1 MAKTSGLPLGLIWRD
16 FATDW
21 PAQPYPAGPTPCTV
35 QQINT
40 TGSRGVY
47 RMTLDA
53 GTDVGVVRITFNTG
67 AYLLPG
73 DVSGGPA
80 RTANSLGDRLV
91 WSHGVYNNQDSGSSI
106 GGSFFENSITGT
118 GDIPIITKD
127 NENLTTTSNLER
139 VRQLGFI
146 GGEKF
151 FLKNVAGVGQ
161 KILAISN
168 LRGSVPASSAHYANT
183 TGASG
188 GTFTQNSDGVYENID
203 LFDWDNTLNSGAGG
217 FVNTSDSTGVRTNVG
232 PYSGWKNRNSV
243 YPKVTIYPNMKTHD
257 NTDDGDYFANG
268 KGRVLYKKYQEQLKF
283 FNAADFGDLI
293 LECIRLFNENQDILE
308 SFQNR
313 FKYMLV
319 DEYQDTNTSQYTLLK
334 LLSGK
339 WKNICCVGDDD
350 QSIYSWR
357 GAEVTNIL
365 KFEKDFADSRIIRLE
380 QNYRSTGNILAA
392 ASKLIEANE
401 SRFGKT
407 LWTSSNGGEKVSVTS
422 TWDGEE
428 EARIITD
435 EIEQQSLNKKNLDEV
450 AILVRASFQ
459 MREFEDRFVSIGL
472 PYKVIG
478 GPRFYE
484 RKEIRDANAYFRL
497 AIHPNDSLALE
508 RVLNVPKRGIGETTL
523 KKIKQYAKNNNIPT
537 IDAIRD
543 LIKTSEIKPKT
554 KISLKHFVELTER
567 WNDLIKERS
576 HFEIAEIILEDSG
589 YLEML
594 RNDDTLTAAGRLD
607 NIKELFRSIEPFESL
622 SAYLEHI
629 SLVMEIDK
637 NPEGNK
643 VSLMTLHAAKGLE
656 FDYVYLPGWEEGVF
670 PNQRSLDEG
679 GIKSLEEER
688 RLAYVGITR
697 AKVKSSIFYAAN
709 RKMHNQW
716 LSSIASR
723 FVSELPD
730 ENVEVNLSHF
740 SGNKGN
746 FTDIKEDIFDQSDY
760 STPGWERAKIQSSN
774 KKILVEDVTDISL
787 DNNSKFS
794 SGSIVFHKKF
804 GQGKVESIDGKKL
817 TINFGSNG
825 TRKVMENFVDTVS

>member
-1 MAKTSGLPLGLIWRD
+1 MLK
-16 FATDW
+16 
-21 PAQPYPAGPTPCTV
+21 
-35 QQINT
+35 INE
-40 TGSRGVY
+40 
-47 RMTLDA
+47 LDA
-53 GTDVGVVRITFNTG
+53 FKKLNEVQKEAVLHDNGPLLVLAGAGTGKTGVLTTRLARILMENM
-67 AYLLPG
+67 ALPG
-73 DVSGGPA
+73 EILSVTFTNKA
-80 RTANSLGDRLV
+80 ANEMKSRVGNLIGDMVTGLKWLGTF
-91 WSHGVYNNQDSGSSI
+91 HSI
-106 GGSFFENSITGT
+106 GAQI
-118 GDIPIITKD
+118 
-127 NENLTTTSNLER
+127 L
-139 VRQLGFI
+139 RQYPEKVGLKNGFI
-146 GGEKF
+146 ILDTDDQLRL
-151 FLKNVAGVGQ
+151 LKQ
-161 KILAISN
+161 IIKE
-168 LRGSVPASSAHYANT
+168 
-183 TGASG
+183 
-188 GTFTQNSDGVYENID
+188 ENID
-203 LFDWDNTLNSGAGG
+203 DKKWSAKGLLSLIDK
-217 FVNTSDSTGVRTNVG
+217 
-232 PYSGWKNRNSV
+232 WKN
-243 YPKVTIYPNMKTHD
+243 KGLGPNQISS
-257 NTDDGDYFANG
+257 DDGDYFANG
-268 KGRVLYKKYQEQLKF
+268 KGKVLYKKYQEQLKF

-293 LECIRLFNENQDILE
+293 LECIRLFNENPDILE

-365 KFEKDFADSRIIRLE
+365 KFEKDFLDSKIIRLE

-392 ASKLIEANE
+392 ASKLIETNE

-497 AIHPNDSLALE
+497 AIQPNDSLALE
-508 RVLNVPKRGIGETTL
+508 RILNVPKRGIGETTL
-523 KKIKQYAKNNNIPT
+523 KKIKDYAKNNNIST
-537 IDAIRD
+537 IDSIRD

-554 KISLKHFVELTER
+554 KISLGHFIELTER
-567 WNDLIKERS
+567 WNDLIAERN
-576 HFEIAEIILEDSG
+576 HYEMAEIILEDSG

-594 RNDDTLTAAGRLD
+594 RNDDTITAAGRLD

-622 SAYLEHI
+622 NAYLEHI

-656 FDYVYLPGWEEGVF
+656 FDYVFLPGWEEGVF

-679 GIKSLEEER
+679 GVKSLEEER

-697 AKVKSSIFYAAN
+697 AKIKSSIFYAAN

-716 LSSIASR
+716 LSSIPSR
-723 FVSELPD
+723 FVNELPED
-730 ENVEVNLSHF
+730 NIEINLSHF

-746 FTDIKEDIFDQSDY
+746 FTDIKEDDIFDQSDY
-760 STPGWERAKIQSSN
+760 STPGWERAKIQSLSN
-774 KKILVEDVTDISL
+774 KRAQEEEKIISI
-787 DNNSKFS
+787 DSNSKFS
-794 SGSIVFHKKF
+794 PGTLVMHKKF
-804 GQGKVESIDGKKL
+804 GKGKIETVDGKKL
-817 TINFGSNG
+817 TIDFGGNG
-825 TRKVMENFVDTVS
+825 IRKVMENFVDITY

>member
-1 MAKTSGLPLGLIWRD
+1 MLKID
-16 FATDW
+16 E
-21 PAQPYPAGPTPCTV
+21 
-35 QQINT
+35 
-40 TGSRGVY
+40 
-47 RMTLDA
+47 LDA
-53 GTDVGVVRITFNTG
+53 FKKLNEVQKEAVLHDNGPLLVLAGAGTGKTGVLTTRLARILMENM
-67 AYLLPG
+67 ALPG
-73 DVSGGPA
+73 EILSVTFTNKA
-80 RTANSLGDRLV
+80 ANEMKSRVGNLIGDMVTGLKWLGTF
-91 WSHGVYNNQDSGSSI
+91 HSI
-106 GGSFFENSITGT
+106 GAQI
-118 GDIPIITKD
+118 
-127 NENLTTTSNLER
+127 L
-139 VRQLGFI
+139 RQYPEKVGLKNGFI
-146 GGEKF
+146 ILDTDDQLRL
-151 FLKNVAGVGQ
+151 LKQ
-161 KILAISN
+161 IIKE
-168 LRGSVPASSAHYANT
+168 
-183 TGASG
+183 
-188 GTFTQNSDGVYENID
+188 ENID
-203 LFDWDNTLNSGAGG
+203 DKKWSAKGLLSLIDN
-217 FVNTSDSTGVRTNVG
+217 
-232 PYSGWKNRNSV
+232 WKNKGLS
-243 YPKVTIYPNMKTHD
+243 PNQISS
-257 NTDDGDYFANG
+257 DDGDYFANG
-268 KGRVLYKKYQEQLKF
+268 KGKVLYKKYQDQLKF

-293 LECIRLFNENQDILE
+293 LECIRLFNENPDILE

-365 KFEKDFADSRIIRLE
+365 KFEKDFLDSKIIRLE

-497 AIHPNDSLALE
+497 AIQPNDSLALE
-508 RVLNVPKRGIGETTL
+508 RILNVPKRGIGETTL
-523 KKIKQYAKNNNIPT
+523 KKIKDYAKNNNIPT
-537 IDAIRD
+537 IDSIRD

-554 KISLKHFVELTER
+554 KISLGHFIELTER
-567 WNDLIKERS
+567 WNDLIAERN
-576 HFEIAEIILEDSG
+576 HYEMAEIILEDSG

-594 RNDDTLTAAGRLD
+594 RNDDTITAAGRLD

-622 SAYLEHI
+622 NAYLEHI

-656 FDYVYLPGWEEGVF
+656 FDYVFLPGWEEGVF

-679 GIKSLEEER
+679 GVKSLEEER

-697 AKVKSSIFYAAN
+697 AKIKSSIFYAAN

-716 LSSIASR
+716 LSSIPSR
-723 FVSELPD
+723 FVNELPED
-730 ENVEVNLSHF
+730 NIDVNLSHF

-746 FTDIKEDIFDQSDY
+746 FTDIKEDDIFDQSDY
-760 STPGWERAKIQSSN
+760 STPGWERAKIQSLSN
-774 KKILVEDVTDISL
+774 KRIQEEEKIISV
-787 DNNSKFS
+787 DSNSKFS
-794 SGSIVFHKKF
+794 PGMLVMHKKF
-804 GQGKVESIDGKKL
+804 GKGKIETVDGKKL
-817 TINFGSNG
+817 TISFGDNG
-825 TRKVMENFVDTVS
+825 IRKVMENFVDIAN

>member
-1 MAKTSGLPLGLIWRD
+1 MLKID
-16 FATDW
+16 E
-21 PAQPYPAGPTPCTV
+21 
-35 QQINT
+35 
-40 TGSRGVY
+40 
-47 RMTLDA
+47 LDA
-53 GTDVGVVRITFNTG
+53 FKKLNEVQKEAVLHDNGPLLVLAGAGTGKTGVLTTRLARILMENM
-67 AYLLPG
+67 ALPG
-73 DVSGGPA
+73 EILSVTFTNKA
-80 RTANSLGDRLV
+80 ANEMKSRVGNLIGDMVTGLKWLGTF
-91 WSHGVYNNQDSGSSI
+91 HSI
-106 GGSFFENSITGT
+106 GAQI
-118 GDIPIITKD
+118 
-127 NENLTTTSNLER
+127 L
-139 VRQLGFI
+139 RQYPEKVGLKNGFI
-146 GGEKF
+146 ILDTDDQLRL
-151 FLKNVAGVGQ
+151 LKQ
-161 KILAISN
+161 IIKE
-168 LRGSVPASSAHYANT
+168 
-183 TGASG
+183 
-188 GTFTQNSDGVYENID
+188 ENID
-203 LFDWDNTLNSGAGG
+203 DKKWSAKGLLSLIDN
-217 FVNTSDSTGVRTNVG
+217 
-232 PYSGWKNRNSV
+232 WKNKGLS
-243 YPKVTIYPNMKTHD
+243 PNQISS
-257 NTDDGDYFANG
+257 DDGDYFANG
-268 KGRVLYKKYQEQLKF
+268 KGKVLYKKYQDQLKF

-293 LECIRLFNENQDILE
+293 LECIRLFNENPDILE

-365 KFEKDFADSRIIRLE
+365 KFEKDFLDSKIIRLE

-497 AIHPNDSLALE
+497 AIQPNDSLALE
-508 RVLNVPKRGIGETTL
+508 RILNVPKRGIGETTL
-523 KKIKQYAKNNNIPT
+523 KKIKDYAKNNNIPT
-537 IDAIRD
+537 IDSIRD

-554 KISLKHFVELTER
+554 KISLGHFIELTER
-567 WNDLIKERS
+567 WNDLITERN
-576 HFEIAEIILEDSG
+576 HYEMAEIILEDSG

-594 RNDDTLTAAGRLD
+594 RNDDTITAAGRLD

-622 SAYLEHI
+622 NAYLEHI

-656 FDYVYLPGWEEGVF
+656 FDYVFLPGWEEGVF

-679 GIKSLEEER
+679 GVKSLEEER

-697 AKVKSSIFYAAN
+697 AKIKSSIFYAAN

-716 LSSIASR
+716 LSSIPSR
-723 FVSELPD
+723 FVNELPED
-730 ENVEVNLSHF
+730 NIEVNLSHF

-746 FTDIKEDIFDQSDY
+746 FTDIKEDDIFDQSDY
-760 STPGWERAKIQSSN
+760 STPGWERAKIQSLSN
-774 KKILVEDVTDISL
+774 KRIQEEEKIISV
-787 DNNSKFS
+787 DTNSKFS
-794 SGSIVFHKKF
+794 PGMLVMHKKF
-804 GQGKVESIDGKKL
+804 GKGKIETVDGKKL
-817 TINFGSNG
+817 TISFGDNG
-825 TRKVMENFVDTVS
+825 IRKVMENFVDIAN

>member
-1 MAKTSGLPLGLIWRD
+1 MLK
-16 FATDW
+16 
-21 PAQPYPAGPTPCTV
+21 
-35 QQINT
+35 INE
-40 TGSRGVY
+40 
-47 RMTLDA
+47 LDA
-53 GTDVGVVRITFNTG
+53 FNKLNDVQKEAVLHNEGPLLVLAGAGTGKTGVLTTRLARILMENM
-67 AYLLPG
+67 ALPG
-73 DVSGGPA
+73 EILSVTFTNKA
-80 RTANSLGDRLV
+80 ANEMKNRVGNLIGDMVTGLKWLGTF
-91 WSHGVYNNQDSGSSI
+91 HSI
-106 GGSFFENSITGT
+106 GAQI
-118 GDIPIITKD
+118 
-127 NENLTTTSNLER
+127 L
-139 VRQLGFI
+139 RQYPEKVGLKNGFI
-146 GGEKF
+146 ILDTDDQLRL
-151 FLKNVAGVGQ
+151 LKQ
-161 KILAISN
+161 II
-168 LRGSVPASSAHYANT
+168 R
-183 TGASG
+183 
-188 GTFTQNSDGVYENID
+188 DENID
-203 LFDWDNTLNSGAGG
+203 DKKWSAKGLLSLIDK
-217 FVNTSDSTGVRTNVG
+217 
-232 PYSGWKNRNSV
+232 WKNKGLS
-243 YPKVTIYPNMKTHD
+243 PSQVTS
-257 NTDDGDYFANG
+257 DDGDYFANG

-435 EIEQQSLNKKNLDEV
+435 EIEQQSLNKKNLDEI

-576 HFEIAEIILEDSG
+576 HFEMAEIILEDSG

>member
-1 MAKTSGLPLGLIWRD
+1 MLK
-16 FATDW
+16 
-21 PAQPYPAGPTPCTV
+21 
-35 QQINT
+35 INE
-40 TGSRGVY
+40 
-47 RMTLDA
+47 LDA
-53 GTDVGVVRITFNTG
+53 FKKLNEVQKEAVLHNDGPLLVLAGAGTGKTGVLTTRLARILMENM
-67 AYLLPG
+67 ALPG
-73 DVSGGPA
+73 EILSVTFTNKA
-80 RTANSLGDRLV
+80 ANEMKSRVGNLIGDMVTGLKWLGTF
-91 WSHGVYNNQDSGSSI
+91 HSI
-106 GGSFFENSITGT
+106 GAQI
-118 GDIPIITKD
+118 
-127 NENLTTTSNLER
+127 L
-139 VRQLGFI
+139 RQYPEKVGLKNGFI
-146 GGEKF
+146 ILDTDDQLRL
-151 FLKNVAGVGQ
+151 LKQ
-161 KILAISN
+161 IIKE
-168 LRGSVPASSAHYANT
+168 
-183 TGASG
+183 
-188 GTFTQNSDGVYENID
+188 ENID
-203 LFDWDNTLNSGAGG
+203 DKKWSAKGLLSLIDK
-217 FVNTSDSTGVRTNVG
+217 
-232 PYSGWKNRNSV
+232 WKNKGLS
-243 YPKVTIYPNMKTHD
+243 PNQISS
-257 NTDDGDYFANG
+257 DDGDYFANG
-268 KGRVLYKKYQEQLKF
+268 KGKVLYKKYQEQLKF

-293 LECIRLFNENQDILE
+293 LECIRLFNENPDILE
-308 SFQNR
+308 GFQNR

-365 KFEKDFADSRIIRLE
+365 KFEKDFINSRIIRLE

-497 AIHPNDSLALE
+497 AIQPNDSLALE

-523 KKIKQYAKNNNIPT
+523 KKIKDYAKHNNIST
-537 IDAIRD
+537 IDAIKD

-554 KISLKHFVELTER
+554 KISLGYFVELTER
-567 WNDLIKERS
+567 WNSLITERS
-576 HFEIAEIILEDSG
+576 HYDMAEIILEDSG

-594 RNDDTLTAAGRLD
+594 RNDDAITAAGRLD

-622 SAYLEHI
+622 NAYLEHI

-656 FDYVYLPGWEEGVF
+656 FDYVFLPGWEEGVF

-679 GIKSLEEER
+679 GVKSLEEER

-697 AKVKSSIFYAAN
+697 AKIKSSIFYAAN

-716 LSSIASR
+716 LSSIPSR
-723 FVSELPD
+723 FVNELPED
-730 ENVEVNLSHF
+730 NIEINLSHF

-746 FTDIKEDIFDQSDY
+746 FTDIKEDDIFDQSDY
-760 STPGWERAKIQSSN
+760 STPGWERAKIQSLSN
-774 KKILVEDVTDISL
+774 KRIQEEEINSVDK
-787 DNNSKFS
+787 NSKFS
-794 SGSIVFHKKF
+794 TGTLVVHKKF
-804 GQGKVESIDGKKL
+804 GKGKIESVDGKKL
-817 TINFGSNG
+817 TINFGNNG
-825 TRKVMENFVDTVS
+825 MRKVMENFVDIAT

>member
-1 MAKTSGLPLGLIWRD
+1 MLKINELDSFKKLNEVQKEAVLHDDGPLLVL
-16 FATDW
+16 
-21 PAQPYPAGPTPCTV
+21 AG
-35 QQINT
+35 
-40 TGSRGVY
+40 
-47 RMTLDA
+47 A
-53 GTDVGVVRITFNTG
+53 GTGKTGVLTTRLARILMENM
-67 AYLLPG
+67 ALPG
-73 DVSGGPA
+73 EILSVTFTNKA
-80 RTANSLGDRLV
+80 ANEMKSRVGNLIGDMVTGLKWLGTF
-91 WSHGVYNNQDSGSSI
+91 HSI
-106 GGSFFENSITGT
+106 GAQI
-118 GDIPIITKD
+118 
-127 NENLTTTSNLER
+127 L
-139 VRQLGFI
+139 RQYPEKVGLKNGFI
-146 GGEKF
+146 ILDTDDQLRL
-151 FLKNVAGVGQ
+151 LKQ
-161 KILAISN
+161 IIKE
-168 LRGSVPASSAHYANT
+168 
-183 TGASG
+183 
-188 GTFTQNSDGVYENID
+188 ENID
-203 LFDWDNTLNSGAGG
+203 DKKWSAKGLLSLIDK
-217 FVNTSDSTGVRTNVG
+217 
-232 PYSGWKNRNSV
+232 WKNKGLS
-243 YPKVTIYPNMKTHD
+243 PNQISS
-257 NTDDGDYFANG
+257 DDGDYFANG
-268 KGRVLYKKYQEQLKF
+268 KGKVLYKKYQEQLKF

-293 LECIRLFNENQDILE
+293 LECIRLFNENPDILE

-365 KFEKDFADSRIIRLE
+365 KFEKDFINSKIIRLE

-497 AIHPNDSLALE
+497 AIQPNDSLALE

-523 KKIKQYAKNNNIPT
+523 KKIKDYAKNNNIST
-537 IDAIRD
+537 IDSIKD

-554 KISLKHFVELTER
+554 KISLGYFVELTER
-567 WNDLIKERS
+567 WNSLITERN
-576 HFEIAEIILEDSG
+576 HYDMAEIILEDSG

-594 RNDDTLTAAGRLD
+594 RNDDTITAAGRLD

-622 SAYLEHI
+622 NAYLEHI

-656 FDYVYLPGWEEGVF
+656 FDYVFLPGWEEGVF

-679 GIKSLEEER
+679 GVKSLEEER

-697 AKVKSSIFYAAN
+697 AKIKSSIFYAAN

-716 LSSIASR
+716 LSSIPSR
-723 FVSELPD
+723 FVNELPED
-730 ENVEVNLSHF
+730 NIEINLSHF

-746 FTDIKEDIFDQSDY
+746 FTDIKEDDIFDQSDY
-760 STPGWERAKIQSSN
+760 STPGWERAKIQSLSS
-774 KKILVEDVTDISL
+774 KKIQEEVIISV
-787 DNNSKFS
+787 DTNSKFS
-794 SGSIVFHKKF
+794 IGTFVVHKKF
-804 GQGKVESIDGKKL
+804 GKGKIESVDGKKL
-817 TINFGSNG
+817 TINFGNNG
-825 TRKVMENFVDTVS
+825 MRKVMENFVDVAT

>member
-1 MAKTSGLPLGLIWRD
+1 MLK
-16 FATDW
+16 
-21 PAQPYPAGPTPCTV
+21 
-35 QQINT
+35 INE
-40 TGSRGVY
+40 
-47 RMTLDA
+47 LDA
-53 GTDVGVVRITFNTG
+53 FKKLNEVQKEAVLHDNGPLLVLAGAGTGKTGVLTTRLARILMENM
-67 AYLLPG
+67 ALPG
-73 DVSGGPA
+73 EILSVTFTNKA
-80 RTANSLGDRLV
+80 ANEMKIRVGNLIGDMVTGLKWLGTF
-91 WSHGVYNNQDSGSSI
+91 HSI
-106 GGSFFENSITGT
+106 GAQI
-118 GDIPIITKD
+118 
-127 NENLTTTSNLER
+127 L
-139 VRQLGFI
+139 RQYPEKVGLKNGFI
-146 GGEKF
+146 ILDTDDQLRL
-151 FLKNVAGVGQ
+151 LKQ
-161 KILAISN
+161 IIKE
-168 LRGSVPASSAHYANT
+168 
-183 TGASG
+183 
-188 GTFTQNSDGVYENID
+188 ENID
-203 LFDWDNTLNSGAGG
+203 DKKWSAKGLLSLIDK
-217 FVNTSDSTGVRTNVG
+217 
-232 PYSGWKNRNSV
+232 WKN
-243 YPKVTIYPNMKTHD
+243 KGLGPNQISS
-257 NTDDGDYFANG
+257 DDGDYFANG
-268 KGRVLYKKYQEQLKF
+268 KGKVLYKKYQEQLKF

-293 LECIRLFNENQDILE
+293 LECIRLFNENPDILE

-365 KFEKDFADSRIIRLE
+365 KFEKDFLHSKIIRLE

-392 ASKLIEANE
+392 ASKLIETNE

-459 MREFEDRFVSIGL
+459 MREFEDRFVSVGL

-497 AIHPNDSLALE
+497 AIQPNDSLALE
-508 RVLNVPKRGIGETTL
+508 RILNVPKRGIGETTL
-523 KKIKQYAKNNNIPT
+523 KKIKDYAKNNNIST
-537 IDAIRD
+537 IDSIRD

-554 KISLKHFVELTER
+554 KISLGHFIELTER
-567 WNDLIKERS
+567 WNDLIAERN
-576 HFEIAEIILEDSG
+576 HYEMAEIILEDSG

-594 RNDDTLTAAGRLD
+594 RNDDTITAAGRLD

-622 SAYLEHI
+622 NAYLEHI

-656 FDYVYLPGWEEGVF
+656 FDYVFLPGWEEGVF

-679 GIKSLEEER
+679 GVKSLEEER

-697 AKVKSSIFYAAN
+697 AKIKSSIFYAAN

-716 LSSIASR
+716 LSSIPSR
-723 FVSELPD
+723 FVNELPED
-730 ENVEVNLSHF
+730 NIEINLSHF

-746 FTDIKEDIFDQSDY
+746 FTDIKEDDIFDQSDY
-760 STPGWERAKIQSSN
+760 STPGWERAKIQSLSN
-774 KKILVEDVTDISL
+774 KRAQEEEKIISI
-787 DNNSKFS
+787 DSNSKFS
-794 SGSIVFHKKF
+794 PGTLVMHKKF
-804 GQGKVESIDGKKL
+804 GKGKIETVDGKKL
-817 TINFGSNG
+817 TIDFGGNG
-825 TRKVMENFVDTVS
+825 IRKVMENFVDITY

>member
-1 MAKTSGLPLGLIWRD
+1 MLK
-16 FATDW
+16 
-21 PAQPYPAGPTPCTV
+21 
-35 QQINT
+35 INE
-40 TGSRGVY
+40 
-47 RMTLDA
+47 LDA
-53 GTDVGVVRITFNTG
+53 FKKLNEVQKEAVLHDDGPLLVLAGAGTGKTGVLTTRLARILMENM
-67 AYLLPG
+67 ALPG
-73 DVSGGPA
+73 EILSVTFTNKA
-80 RTANSLGDRLV
+80 ANEMKSRVGNLIGDMVTGLKWLGTF
-91 WSHGVYNNQDSGSSI
+91 HSI
-106 GGSFFENSITGT
+106 GAQI
-118 GDIPIITKD
+118 
-127 NENLTTTSNLER
+127 L
-139 VRQLGFI
+139 RQYPEKVGLKNGFI
-146 GGEKF
+146 ILDTDDQLRL
-151 FLKNVAGVGQ
+151 LKQ
-161 KILAISN
+161 IIKE
-168 LRGSVPASSAHYANT
+168 
-183 TGASG
+183 
-188 GTFTQNSDGVYENID
+188 ENID
-203 LFDWDNTLNSGAGG
+203 DKKWSAKGLLSLIDK
-217 FVNTSDSTGVRTNVG
+217 
-232 PYSGWKNRNSV
+232 WKNKGLS
-243 YPKVTIYPNMKTHD
+243 PNQISS
-257 NTDDGDYFANG
+257 DDGDYFANG
-268 KGRVLYKKYQEQLKF
+268 KGKILYKKYQEQLKF

-293 LECIRLFNENQDILE
+293 LECIRLFNENPDILE
-308 SFQNR
+308 GFQNR

-365 KFEKDFADSRIIRLE
+365 KFEKDFINSRIIRLE

-497 AIHPNDSLALE
+497 AIQPNDSLALE

-523 KKIKQYAKNNNIPT
+523 KKIKDYAKHNNIST
-537 IDAIRD
+537 IDAIKD

-554 KISLKHFVELTER
+554 KISLGYFVELTER
-567 WNDLIKERS
+567 WNSLITERS
-576 HFEIAEIILEDSG
+576 HYDMAEIILEDSG

-594 RNDDTLTAAGRLD
+594 RNDDTITAAGRLD

-622 SAYLEHI
+622 NAYLEHI

-656 FDYVYLPGWEEGVF
+656 FDYVFLPGWEEGVF

-679 GIKSLEEER
+679 GVKSLEEER

-697 AKVKSSIFYAAN
+697 AKIKSSIFYAAN

-716 LSSIASR
+716 LSSIPSR
-723 FVSELPD
+723 FVNELPED
-730 ENVEVNLSHF
+730 NIEINLSHF

-746 FTDIKEDIFDQSDY
+746 FTDIKEDDIFDQSDY
-760 STPGWERAKIQSSN
+760 STPGWERAKIQSLSN
-774 KKILVEDVTDISL
+774 KRIQEEEINSVDT
-787 DNNSKFS
+787 NSKFS
-794 SGSIVFHKKF
+794 TGTLVVHKKF
-804 GQGKVESIDGKKL
+804 GKGKIESVDGKKL
-817 TINFGSNG
+817 TINFGNNG
-825 TRKVMENFVDTVS
+825 MRKVMENFVDIAT

>member
-1 MAKTSGLPLGLIWRD
+1 MK
-16 FATDW
+16 
-21 PAQPYPAGPTPCTV
+21 
-35 QQINT
+35 
-40 TGSRGVY
+40 
-47 RMTLDA
+47 
-53 GTDVGVVRITFNTG
+53 
-67 AYLLPG
+67 
-73 DVSGGPA
+73 
-80 RTANSLGDRLV
+80 
-91 WSHGVYNNQDSGSSI
+91 
-106 GGSFFENSITGT
+106 
-118 GDIPIITKD
+118 ITK
-127 NENLTTTSNLER
+127 N
-139 VRQLGFI
+139 
-146 GGEKF
+146 K
-151 FLKNVAGVGQ
+151 LKQ
-161 KILAISN
+161 IIKE
-168 LRGSVPASSAHYANT
+168 
-183 TGASG
+183 
-188 GTFTQNSDGVYENID
+188 ENID
-203 LFDWDNTLNSGAGG
+203 DKKWSAKGLLSLIDK
-217 FVNTSDSTGVRTNVG
+217 
-232 PYSGWKNRNSV
+232 WKNKGLS
-243 YPKVTIYPNMKTHD
+243 PNQISS
-257 NTDDGDYFANG
+257 DDGDYFANG
-268 KGRVLYKKYQEQLKF
+268 KGKVLYKKYQEQLKF

-293 LECIRLFNENQDILE
+293 LECIRLFNENPDILE
-308 SFQNR
+308 GFQNR

-365 KFEKDFADSRIIRLE
+365 KFEKDFINSRIIRLE

-497 AIHPNDSLALE
+497 AIQPNDSLALE

-523 KKIKQYAKNNNIPT
+523 KKIKDYAKHNNIST
-537 IDAIRD
+537 IDAIKD

-554 KISLKHFVELTER
+554 KISLGYFVELTER
-567 WNDLIKERS
+567 WNSLITERS
-576 HFEIAEIILEDSG
+576 HYDMAEIILEDSG

-594 RNDDTLTAAGRLD
+594 RNDDTITAAGRLD

-622 SAYLEHI
+622 NAYLEHI

-656 FDYVYLPGWEEGVF
+656 FDYVFLPGWEEGVF

-679 GIKSLEEER
+679 GVKSLEEER

-697 AKVKSSIFYAAN
+697 AKIKSSIFYAAN

-716 LSSIASR
+716 LSSIPSR
-723 FVSELPD
+723 FVNELPED
-730 ENVEVNLSHF
+730 NIEINLSHF

-746 FTDIKEDIFDQSDY
+746 FTDIKEDDIFDQSDY
-760 STPGWERAKIQSSN
+760 STPGWERAKIQSLSN
-774 KKILVEDVTDISL
+774 KRIQEEEINSVDT
-787 DNNSKFS
+787 NSKFS
-794 SGSIVFHKKF
+794 TGTLVVHKKF
-804 GQGKVESIDGKKL
+804 GKGKIESVDGKKL
-817 TINFGSNG
+817 TINFGNNG
-825 TRKVMENFVDTVS
+825 MRKVMENFVDIAT

>member
-1 MAKTSGLPLGLIWRD
+1 MLK
-16 FATDW
+16 
-21 PAQPYPAGPTPCTV
+21 
-35 QQINT
+35 INE
-40 TGSRGVY
+40 
-47 RMTLDA
+47 LDA
-53 GTDVGVVRITFNTG
+53 FKKLNEVQKEAVLHDDGPLLVLAGAGTGKTGVLTTRLARILMENM
-67 AYLLPG
+67 ALPG
-73 DVSGGPA
+73 EILSVTFTNKA
-80 RTANSLGDRLV
+80 ANEMKSRVGNLIGDMVTGLKWLGTF
-91 WSHGVYNNQDSGSSI
+91 HSI
-106 GGSFFENSITGT
+106 GAQI
-118 GDIPIITKD
+118 
-127 NENLTTTSNLER
+127 L
-139 VRQLGFI
+139 RQYPEKVGLKNGFI
-146 GGEKF
+146 ILDTDDQLRL
-151 FLKNVAGVGQ
+151 LKQ
-161 KILAISN
+161 IIKE
-168 LRGSVPASSAHYANT
+168 
-183 TGASG
+183 
-188 GTFTQNSDGVYENID
+188 ENID
-203 LFDWDNTLNSGAGG
+203 DKKWSAKGLLSLIDK
-217 FVNTSDSTGVRTNVG
+217 
-232 PYSGWKNRNSV
+232 WKNKGLS
-243 YPKVTIYPNMKTHD
+243 PNQISS
-257 NTDDGDYFANG
+257 DDGDYFANG
-268 KGRVLYKKYQEQLKF
+268 KGKVLYKKYQEQLKF

-293 LECIRLFNENQDILE
+293 LECIRLFNENPDILE
-308 SFQNR
+308 GFQNR

-365 KFEKDFADSRIIRLE
+365 KFEKDFINSRIIRLE

-450 AILVRASFQ
+450 AILVSASFK

-497 AIHPNDSLALE
+497 AIQPNDSLALE

-523 KKIKQYAKNNNIPT
+523 KKIKDYAKHNNIST
-537 IDAIRD
+537 IDAIKD

-554 KISLKHFVELTER
+554 KISLGYFVELTER
-567 WNDLIKERS
+567 WNSLITERS
-576 HFEIAEIILEDSG
+576 HYDMAEIILEDSG

-594 RNDDTLTAAGRLD
+594 RNDDTITAAGRLD

-622 SAYLEHI
+622 NAYLEHI

-656 FDYVYLPGWEEGVF
+656 FDYVFLPGWEEGVF

-679 GIKSLEEER
+679 GVKSLEEER

-697 AKVKSSIFYAAN
+697 AKIKSSIFYAAN

-716 LSSIASR
+716 LSSIPSR
-723 FVSELPD
+723 FVNELPED
-730 ENVEVNLSHF
+730 NIEINLSHF

-746 FTDIKEDIFDQSDY
+746 FTDIKEDDIFDQSDY
-760 STPGWERAKIQSSN
+760 STPGWERAKIQSLSN
-774 KKILVEDVTDISL
+774 KRIQEEEINSVDT
-787 DNNSKFS
+787 NSKFS
-794 SGSIVFHKKF
+794 TGTLVVHKKF
-804 GQGKVESIDGKKL
+804 GKGKIESVDGKKL
-817 TINFGSNG
+817 TINFGNNG
-825 TRKVMENFVDTVS
+825 MRKVMENFVDIAT

>member
-1 MAKTSGLPLGLIWRD
+1 MLK
-16 FATDW
+16 
-21 PAQPYPAGPTPCTV
+21 
-35 QQINT
+35 INE
-40 TGSRGVY
+40 
-47 RMTLDA
+47 LDA
-53 GTDVGVVRITFNTG
+53 FKKLNEVQKEAVLHDDGPLLVLAGAGTGKTGVLTTRLARILMENM
-67 AYLLPG
+67 ALPG
-73 DVSGGPA
+73 EILSVTFTNKA
-80 RTANSLGDRLV
+80 ANEMKSRVGNLIGDMVTGLKWLGTF
-91 WSHGVYNNQDSGSSI
+91 HSI
-106 GGSFFENSITGT
+106 GAQI
-118 GDIPIITKD
+118 
-127 NENLTTTSNLER
+127 L
-139 VRQLGFI
+139 RQYPEKVGLKNGFI
-146 GGEKF
+146 ILDTDDQLRL
-151 FLKNVAGVGQ
+151 LKQ
-161 KILAISN
+161 IIKE
-168 LRGSVPASSAHYANT
+168 
-183 TGASG
+183 
-188 GTFTQNSDGVYENID
+188 ENID
-203 LFDWDNTLNSGAGG
+203 DKKWSAKGLLSLIDK
-217 FVNTSDSTGVRTNVG
+217 
-232 PYSGWKNRNSV
+232 WKNKGLS
-243 YPKVTIYPNMKTHD
+243 PNQISS
-257 NTDDGDYFANG
+257 DDGDYFANG
-268 KGRVLYKKYQEQLKF
+268 KGKVLYKKYQEQLKF

-293 LECIRLFNENQDILE
+293 LECIRLFNENPDILE
-308 SFQNR
+308 GFQNR

-365 KFEKDFADSRIIRLE
+365 KFEKDFINSRIIRLE

-497 AIHPNDSLALE
+497 AIQPNESLALE

-523 KKIKQYAKNNNIPT
+523 KKIKDYAKHNNIST
-537 IDAIRD
+537 IDAIKD

-554 KISLKHFVELTER
+554 KISLGYFVELTER
-567 WNDLIKERS
+567 WNSLITERS
-576 HFEIAEIILEDSG
+576 HYDMAEIILEDSG

-594 RNDDTLTAAGRLD
+594 RNDDTITAAGRLD

-622 SAYLEHI
+622 NAYLEHI

-656 FDYVYLPGWEEGVF
+656 FDYVFLPGWEEGVF

-679 GIKSLEEER
+679 GVKSLEEER

-697 AKVKSSIFYAAN
+697 AKIKSSIFYAAN

-716 LSSIASR
+716 LSSIPSR
-723 FVSELPD
+723 FVNELPED
-730 ENVEVNLSHF
+730 NIEINLSHF

-746 FTDIKEDIFDQSDY
+746 FTDIKEDDIFDQSDY
-760 STPGWERAKIQSSN
+760 STPGWERAKIQSLSN
-774 KKILVEDVTDISL
+774 KRIQEEEINSVDT
-787 DNNSKFS
+787 NSKFS
-794 SGSIVFHKKF
+794 TGTLVVHKKF
-804 GQGKVESIDGKKL
+804 GKGKIESVDGKKL
-817 TINFGSNG
+817 TINFGNNG
-825 TRKVMENFVDTVS
+825 MRKVMENFVDIAT

>member
-1 MAKTSGLPLGLIWRD
+1 MLKINELDAFKKLNDVQKEAVLHDNGPLLVLAGAGTGKTGVLTTRLARILMENMALPGEILSVTFTNKAANEMKNRVGGLIGD
-16 FATDW
+16 M
-21 PAQPYPAGPTPCTV
+21 V
-35 QQINT
+35 
-40 TGSRGVY
+40 TG
-47 RMTLDA
+47 LKWL
-53 GTDVGVVRITFNTG
+53 GTF
-67 AYLLPG
+67 
-73 DVSGGPA
+73 
-80 RTANSLGDRLV
+80 
-91 WSHGVYNNQDSGSSI
+91 HSI
-106 GGSFFENSITGT
+106 GAQI
-118 GDIPIITKD
+118 
-127 NENLTTTSNLER
+127 L
-139 VRQLGFI
+139 RQYPEKVGLKNGFI
-146 GGEKF
+146 ILDTDDQLRL
-151 FLKNVAGVGQ
+151 LKQ
-161 KILAISN
+161 LIK
-168 LRGSVPASSAHYANT
+168 
-183 TGASG
+183 
-188 GTFTQNSDGVYENID
+188 DENID
-203 LFDWDNTLNSGAGG
+203 DKKWSAKGLLSLIDK
-217 FVNTSDSTGVRTNVG
+217 
-232 PYSGWKNRNSV
+232 WKNKGLGPHQINSD
-243 YPKVTIYPNMKTHD
+243 H
-257 NTDDGDYFANG
+257 GDYFANG
-268 KGRVLYKKYQEQLKF
+268 KGKVLYKKYQQQLKF

-293 LECIRLFNENQDILE
+293 LECIRLFNENPDILE
-308 SFQNR
+308 NFQNR

-319 DEYQDTNTSQYTLLK
+319 DEYQDTNTSQYLLLK

-339 WKNICCVGDDD
+339 WMNICCVGDDD

-365 KFEKDFADSRIIRLE
+365 KFEKDFSNAKIIRLE

-392 ASKLIEANE
+392 ASKLIESNE

-407 LWTSSNGGEKVSVTS
+407 LWTSSSGGEKVSVTS

-435 EIEQQSLNKKNLDEV
+435 EIEQHSLNKKNLDEV

-459 MREFEDRFVSIGL
+459 MREFEDRFVSVGL

-497 AIHPNDSLALE
+497 AIQPNDSLALE
-508 RVLNVPKRGIGETTL
+508 RVLNTPKRGIGETTL
-523 KKIKQYAKNNNIPT
+523 KKIKQYAKNNNIST
-537 IDAIRD
+537 IDSIRD

-554 KISLKHFVELTER
+554 KVSLKHFVELTER
-567 WNDLIKERS
+567 WNDLIGERS
-576 HFEIAEIILEDSG
+576 HYDMAEIILEDSG

-594 RNDDTLTAAGRLD
+594 RNDDSITAAGRLD

-622 SAYLEHI
+622 NAYLEHI

-643 VSLMTLHAAKGLE
+643 VSLMTYHAAKGLE

-716 LSSIASR
+716 LSSIPSR
-723 FVSELPD
+723 FVSELPED
-730 ENVEVNLSHF
+730 NIEVNLSHF
-740 SGNKGN
+740 SGNKGS

-760 STPGWERAKIQSSN
+760 STPGCGKGP
-774 KKILVEDVTDISL
+774 
-787 DNNSKFS
+787 NSEFK
-794 SGSIVFHKKF
+794 
-804 GQGKVESIDGKKL
+804 
-817 TINFGSNG
+817 
-825 TRKVMENFVDTVS
+825 

>member
-1 MAKTSGLPLGLIWRD
+1 MLK
-16 FATDW
+16 
-21 PAQPYPAGPTPCTV
+21 
-35 QQINT
+35 INE
-40 TGSRGVY
+40 
-47 RMTLDA
+47 LDA
-53 GTDVGVVRITFNTG
+53 FKKLNEVQKEAVLHDNGPLLVLAGAGTGKTGVLTTRLARILMENM
-67 AYLLPG
+67 ALPG
-73 DVSGGPA
+73 EILSVTFTNKA
-80 RTANSLGDRLV
+80 ANEMKIRVGNLIGDMVTGLKWLGTF
-91 WSHGVYNNQDSGSSI
+91 HSI
-106 GGSFFENSITGT
+106 GAQI
-118 GDIPIITKD
+118 
-127 NENLTTTSNLER
+127 L
-139 VRQLGFI
+139 RQYPEKVGLKNGFI
-146 GGEKF
+146 ILDTDDQLRL
-151 FLKNVAGVGQ
+151 LKQ
-161 KILAISN
+161 IIKE
-168 LRGSVPASSAHYANT
+168 
-183 TGASG
+183 
-188 GTFTQNSDGVYENID
+188 ENID
-203 LFDWDNTLNSGAGG
+203 DKKWSAKGLLSLIDK
-217 FVNTSDSTGVRTNVG
+217 
-232 PYSGWKNRNSV
+232 WKN
-243 YPKVTIYPNMKTHD
+243 KGLGPNQISS
-257 NTDDGDYFANG
+257 DDGDYFANG
-268 KGRVLYKKYQEQLKF
+268 KGKILYKKYQEQLKF

-293 LECIRLFNENQDILE
+293 LECIRLFNENPDILE

-365 KFEKDFADSRIIRLE
+365 KFEKDFLDSKIIRLE

-392 ASKLIEANE
+392 ASKLIETNE

-497 AIHPNDSLALE
+497 AIQPNDSLALE
-508 RVLNVPKRGIGETTL
+508 RILNVPKRGIGETTL
-523 KKIKQYAKNNNIPT
+523 KKIKDYAKNNNIST
-537 IDAIRD
+537 IDSIRD

-554 KISLKHFVELTER
+554 KISLGHFIELTER
-567 WNDLIKERS
+567 WNDLISERN
-576 HFEIAEIILEDSG
+576 HYEMAEIILEDSG

-594 RNDDTLTAAGRLD
+594 RNDDTITAAGRLD

-622 SAYLEHI
+622 NAYLEHI

-656 FDYVYLPGWEEGVF
+656 FDYVFLPGWEEGVF

-679 GIKSLEEER
+679 GVKSLEEER

-697 AKVKSSIFYAAN
+697 AKIKSSIFYAAN

-716 LSSIASR
+716 LSSIPSR
-723 FVSELPD
+723 FVNELPED
-730 ENVEVNLSHF
+730 NIEINLSHF

-746 FTDIKEDIFDQSDY
+746 FTDIKEDDIFDQSDY
-760 STPGWERAKIQSSN
+760 STPGWERAKIQSLSN
-774 KKILVEDVTDISL
+774 KRAQEEEKIISI
-787 DNNSKFS
+787 DSNSKFS
-794 SGSIVFHKKF
+794 PGTLVMHKKF
-804 GQGKVESIDGKKL
+804 GKGKIETVDGKKL
-817 TINFGSNG
+817 TIDFGGNG
-825 TRKVMENFVDTVS
+825 IRKVMENFVDITY

>member
-1 MAKTSGLPLGLIWRD
+1 MLK
-16 FATDW
+16 
-21 PAQPYPAGPTPCTV
+21 
-35 QQINT
+35 INQ
-40 TGSRGVY
+40 
-47 RMTLDA
+47 LDA
-53 GTDVGVVRITFNTG
+53 FNKLNDVQKEAVLHNEGPLLVLAGAGTGKTGVLTTRLARILMENM
-67 AYLLPG
+67 ALPG
-73 DVSGGPA
+73 EILSVTFTNKA
-80 RTANSLGDRLV
+80 ANEMKNRVGNLIGDMVTGLKWLGTF
-91 WSHGVYNNQDSGSSI
+91 HSI
-106 GGSFFENSITGT
+106 GAQI
-118 GDIPIITKD
+118 
-127 NENLTTTSNLER
+127 L
-139 VRQLGFI
+139 RQYPEKVGLKNGFI
-146 GGEKF
+146 ILDTDDQLRL
-151 FLKNVAGVGQ
+151 LKQ
-161 KILAISN
+161 II
-168 LRGSVPASSAHYANT
+168 R
-183 TGASG
+183 
-188 GTFTQNSDGVYENID
+188 DENID
-203 LFDWDNTLNSGAGG
+203 DKKWSAKGLLSLIDK
-217 FVNTSDSTGVRTNVG
+217 
-232 PYSGWKNRNSV
+232 WKNKGLS
-243 YPKVTIYPNMKTHD
+243 PSQVTS
-257 NTDDGDYFANG
+257 DDGDYFANG

-350 QSIYSWR
+350 HSIYSWR

-537 IDAIRD
+537 IDAIKD

-760 STPGWERAKIQSSN
+760 STPGWERAKIPSSN

>member
-1 MAKTSGLPLGLIWRD
+1 MLK
-16 FATDW
+16 
-21 PAQPYPAGPTPCTV
+21 
-35 QQINT
+35 INE
-40 TGSRGVY
+40 
-47 RMTLDA
+47 LDA
-53 GTDVGVVRITFNTG
+53 FKKLNEVQKEAVLHDDGPLLVLAGAGTGKTGVLTTRLARILMENM
-67 AYLLPG
+67 ALPG
-73 DVSGGPA
+73 EILSVTFTNKA
-80 RTANSLGDRLV
+80 ANEMKSRVGNLIGDMVTGLKWLGTF
-91 WSHGVYNNQDSGSSI
+91 HSI
-106 GGSFFENSITGT
+106 GAQI
-118 GDIPIITKD
+118 
-127 NENLTTTSNLER
+127 L
-139 VRQLGFI
+139 RQYPEKVGLKNGFI
-146 GGEKF
+146 ILDTDDQLRL
-151 FLKNVAGVGQ
+151 LKQ
-161 KILAISN
+161 IIKE
-168 LRGSVPASSAHYANT
+168 
-183 TGASG
+183 
-188 GTFTQNSDGVYENID
+188 ENID
-203 LFDWDNTLNSGAGG
+203 DKKWSAKGLLSLIDK
-217 FVNTSDSTGVRTNVG
+217 
-232 PYSGWKNRNSV
+232 WKNKGLS
-243 YPKVTIYPNMKTHD
+243 PNQISS
-257 NTDDGDYFANG
+257 DDGDYFANG
-268 KGRVLYKKYQEQLKF
+268 KGKVLYKKYQEQLKF

-293 LECIRLFNENQDILE
+293 LECIRLFNENPDILE
-308 SFQNR
+308 GFQNR

-365 KFEKDFADSRIIRLE
+365 KFEKDFINSRIIRLE

-497 AIHPNDSLALE
+497 AIQPNDSLALE

-523 KKIKQYAKNNNIPT
+523 KKIKDYAKHNNIST
-537 IDAIRD
+537 IDAIKD

-554 KISLKHFVELTER
+554 KISLGYFVELTER
-567 WNDLIKERS
+567 WNSLITERN
-576 HFEIAEIILEDSG
+576 HYDMAEIILEDSG

-594 RNDDTLTAAGRLD
+594 RNDDTITAAGRLD

-622 SAYLEHI
+622 NAYLEHI

-656 FDYVYLPGWEEGVF
+656 FDYVFLPGWEEGVF

-679 GIKSLEEER
+679 GVKSLEEER

-697 AKVKSSIFYAAN
+697 AKIKSSIFYAAN

-716 LSSIASR
+716 LSSIPSR
-723 FVSELPD
+723 FVNELPED
-730 ENVEVNLSHF
+730 NIEINLSHF

-746 FTDIKEDIFDQSDY
+746 FTDIKEDDIFDQSDY
-760 STPGWERAKIQSSN
+760 STPGWERAKIQSLSN
-774 KKILVEDVTDISL
+774 KRIQEEEINSVDT
-787 DNNSKFS
+787 NSKFS
-794 SGSIVFHKKF
+794 TGTLVVHKKF
-804 GQGKVESIDGKKL
+804 GKGKIESVDGKKL
-817 TINFGSNG
+817 TINFGNNG
-825 TRKVMENFVDTVS
+825 MRKVMENFVDIAT

>member
-1 MAKTSGLPLGLIWRD
+1 MLKID
-16 FATDW
+16 E
-21 PAQPYPAGPTPCTV
+21 
-35 QQINT
+35 
-40 TGSRGVY
+40 
-47 RMTLDA
+47 LDA
-53 GTDVGVVRITFNTG
+53 FKKLNEVQKEAVLHDNGPLLVLAGAGTGKTGVLTTRLARILMENM
-67 AYLLPG
+67 ALPG
-73 DVSGGPA
+73 EILSVTFTNKA
-80 RTANSLGDRLV
+80 ANEMKIRVGNLIGDMVTGLKWLGTF
-91 WSHGVYNNQDSGSSI
+91 HSI
-106 GGSFFENSITGT
+106 GAQI
-118 GDIPIITKD
+118 
-127 NENLTTTSNLER
+127 L
-139 VRQLGFI
+139 RQYPEKVGLKNGFI
-146 GGEKF
+146 ILDTDDQLRL
-151 FLKNVAGVGQ
+151 LKQ
-161 KILAISN
+161 IIKE
-168 LRGSVPASSAHYANT
+168 
-183 TGASG
+183 
-188 GTFTQNSDGVYENID
+188 ENID
-203 LFDWDNTLNSGAGG
+203 DKKWSAKGLLSLIDN
-217 FVNTSDSTGVRTNVG
+217 
-232 PYSGWKNRNSV
+232 WKNKGLS
-243 YPKVTIYPNMKTHD
+243 PNQISS
-257 NTDDGDYFANG
+257 DDGDYFANG
-268 KGRVLYKKYQEQLKF
+268 KGKVLYKKYQDQLKF

-293 LECIRLFNENQDILE
+293 LECIRLFNENPDILE

-365 KFEKDFADSRIIRLE
+365 KFEKDFLDSKIIRLE

-497 AIHPNDSLALE
+497 AIQPNDSLALE
-508 RVLNVPKRGIGETTL
+508 RILNVPKRGIGETTL
-523 KKIKQYAKNNNIPT
+523 KKIKDYAKNNNIPT
-537 IDAIRD
+537 IDSIRD

-554 KISLKHFVELTER
+554 KISLGHFIELTER
-567 WNDLIKERS
+567 WNDLIAERN
-576 HFEIAEIILEDSG
+576 HYEMAEIILEDSG

-594 RNDDTLTAAGRLD
+594 RNDDTITAAGRLD

-622 SAYLEHI
+622 NAYLEHI

-656 FDYVYLPGWEEGVF
+656 FDYVFLPGWEEGVF

-679 GIKSLEEER
+679 GVKSLEEER

-697 AKVKSSIFYAAN
+697 AKIKSSIFYAAN

-716 LSSIASR
+716 LSSIPSR
-723 FVSELPD
+723 FVNELPED
-730 ENVEVNLSHF
+730 NIEVNLSHF

-746 FTDIKEDIFDQSDY
+746 FTDIKEDDIFDQSDY
-760 STPGWERAKIQSSN
+760 STPGWERAKIQSLSN
-774 KKILVEDVTDISL
+774 KRIQEEEKIISV
-787 DNNSKFS
+787 DTNSKFS
-794 SGSIVFHKKF
+794 PGMLVMHKKF
-804 GQGKVESIDGKKL
+804 GKGKIQTVDGKKL
-817 TINFGSNG
+817 TISFGDNG
-825 TRKVMENFVDTVS
+825 IRKVMENFVDIAN